1 MICRTNGRRSLP
13 RSGISEIQRHAAT
26 PLDRP
31 LTPARFNTEAG
42 GRAGGDGHRNTHRDA
57 GREDKVAVVNARGH
71 AGGGVGG
78 AAETA

>member
-1 MICRTNGRRSLP
+1 MLYATLEP
-13 RSGISEIQRHAAT
+13 RKRVNS
-26 PLDRP
+26 
-31 LTPARFNTEAG
+31 
-42 GRAGGDGHRNTHRDA
+42 GGDGHRNTHRDA